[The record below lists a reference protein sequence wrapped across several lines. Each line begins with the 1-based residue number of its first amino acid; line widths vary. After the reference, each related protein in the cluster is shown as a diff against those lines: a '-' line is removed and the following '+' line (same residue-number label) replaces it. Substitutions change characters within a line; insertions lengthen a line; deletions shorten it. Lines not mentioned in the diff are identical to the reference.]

1 LRRPVGWYTAGGAAM
16 ACLLL
21 FGILPRRCSWRTMF
35 GLLVCFVVLAGG
47 VVACGGNGN
56 SNTSSA
62 GGGGTR
68 NPGTTP
74 GTYTVT
80 VVGTSGALSSQG
92 TVIVTVQ

>member
-1 LRRPVGWYTAGGAAM
+1 
-16 ACLLL
+16 
-21 FGILPRRCSWRTMF
+21 MF

-47 VVACGGNGN
+47 IVACGGIGS
-56 SNTSSA
+56 SNTSSS
-62 GGGGTR
+62 GGGSTS

-92 TVIVTVQ
+92 PVIITVQ

>member
-1 LRRPVGWYTAGGAAM
+1 
-16 ACLLL
+16 
-21 FGILPRRCSWRTMF
+21 
-35 GLLVCFVVLAGG
+35 
-47 VVACGGNGN
+47 VACGGSGS
-56 SNTSSA
+56 SNTSSS
-62 GGGGTR
+62 GGGSTR